1 MLLWQRHYFPINPF
15 KMVLGFSPRCCL
27 LILCKDTHRGGGV
40 RAGEVGS
47 SEELKEGCVLGMLQS
62 LRVEGEQ
69 SASTTEE
76 KECSSGSGIPLAST
90 RLFFLFLSLVPSFF
104 FFFPCWDLRSSLGSW
119 DSQKVPLA
127 GPKWG
132 RLVQGILSALTW
144 ISHSRGCQIPAFQ
157 GVKIVF

>member
-1 MLLWQRHYFPINPF
+1 M
-15 KMVLGFSPRCCL
+15 
-27 LILCKDTHRGGGV
+27 

-104 FFFPCWDLRSSLGSW
+104 FFFSLLGPQIFPWFLGLPKGTLSW
-119 DSQKVPLA
+119 SQMGEACSGDPFCSNMDIPL
-127 GPKWG
+127 
-132 RLVQGILSALTW
+132 
-144 ISHSRGCQIPAFQ
+144 
-157 GVKIVF
+157 